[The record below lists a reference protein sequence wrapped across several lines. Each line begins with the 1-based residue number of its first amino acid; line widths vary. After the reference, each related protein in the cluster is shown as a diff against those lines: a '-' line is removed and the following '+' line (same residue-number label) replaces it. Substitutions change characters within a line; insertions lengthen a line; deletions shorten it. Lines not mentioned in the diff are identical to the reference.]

1 MGSCLTLEASKP
13 RQWNDDGT
21 FPSQRY
27 PDIWSLTLLLVLL
40 HEPSSPAS
48 LTTSPQLSFLPLLC
62 PAAGAPAVRVFSE
75 WPVQGW
81 SLPGAAHNAP
91 GPPEPLLIRSPPTPQ
106 LGFRTPHQHS
116 RGHGKPWP
124 LPRKTTAPRNP
135 HSHVNLPRA
144 LWGDTRH
151 PRGAQGAWPAALLHL
166 LLSTRCL
173 STPLCLHVLLCQPPS
188 SSPTVC
194 PISPLS
200 VSLPLC
206 LCAFCPSS
214 PASCSPCLPAGPCPT
229 EPHTG
234 ASAATVFLSPPGPG

>member
-13 RQWNDDGT
+13 RQWNEGT

-27 PDIWSLTLLLVLL
+27 PDIWSLTLLLFLL
-40 HEPSSPAS
+40 HEPSSPTS

-75 WPVQGW
+75 WAVQGW
-81 SLPGAAHNAP
+81 PLPGAAHNAP

-116 RGHGKPWP
+116 RGHKKPWP

-144 LWGDTRH
+144 LWGVTRTGH
-151 PRGAQGAWPAALLHL
+151 RGPGLRLSCTYFSPRGASLH
-166 LLSTRCL
+166 
-173 STPLCLHVLLCQPPS
+173 
-188 SSPTVC
+188 
-194 PISPLS
+194 
-200 VSLPLC
+200 
-206 LCAFCPSS
+206 LCAFTSFSASLPPAPLPCVPSPLFQS
-214 PASCSPCLPAGPCPT
+214 LSLLVSVPSALHPPPPALPVSQPAPAPRSLT
-229 EPHTG
+229 LEP
-234 ASAATVFLSPPGPG
+234 VQQRCF